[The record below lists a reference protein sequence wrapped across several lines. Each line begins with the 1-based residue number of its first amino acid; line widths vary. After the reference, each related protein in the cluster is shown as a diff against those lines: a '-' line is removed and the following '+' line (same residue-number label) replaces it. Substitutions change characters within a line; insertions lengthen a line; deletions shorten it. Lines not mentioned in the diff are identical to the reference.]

1 MAKPQEGSPEWMA
14 EQCLKTMRGNARDID
29 EWDSYLSGR
38 HRPVYIPDNADAEF
52 VEIARRAPLNMIPLV
67 INSVT
72 QVCHVEGFRHSK
84 ALDAASVDDP
94 QEGLPPE
101 MVVWQRNRMDARQ
114 LPAVQAYANHGIVY
128 ALTKKD
134 PRDETKARI
143 ECYTALQACAFYSDP
158 VNDIDPEWG
167 LVVKKGDLSNPKVM
181 HLYDETNWFILTRKP
196 KGGGWSVKEMGE
208 HGNSV
213 CPLSRATM
221 RMDLNGRPTGL
232 TEPLVVP
239 QDQINQTSF
248 DVLTTQSWGAFKVRT
263 ATGMA
268 VPIKRWTR
276 AEIEDVYPEPGTD
289 ATPEELEAYS
299 DRPRVGDPHLDRD
312 GQEVPLPIPMS
323 LKRTLV
329 AEDPDTKFDTLDATD
344 LRPYL
349 EALDARIKHFA
360 AISQTPATY
369 FMGEMAN
376 LSAESLKAAEVSKA
390 RRDDEIRLGLG
401 EMWERTLQLA
411 MEIEGE
417 ADRATDV
424 GTELKWADK
433 DPSSFAAT
441 IDALGK
447 MVEMLEVPPTFAWE
461 MIPGMTQP
469 GLVHLHQ
476 LKDAWEQ
483 AHPEVAL
490 ARTFEQADVFSRV
503 NEDAAL
509 EQSEAPDG

>member
-1 MAKPQEGSPEWMA
+1 MAKLQEGSPEWMV
-14 EQCLKTMRGNARDID
+14 EQCLKTMRDDAQDIN
-29 EWDSYLSGR
+29 EWDNYLAGR

-84 ALDAASVDDP
+84 ALDAASEDDP
-94 QEGLPPE
+94 TDGLPPE

-128 ALTKKD
+128 TLTRRD
-134 PRDETKARI
+134 PRDESLARF
-143 ECYTALQACAFYSDP
+143 ECYTALQACALYSDP
-158 VNDIDPEWG
+158 VNDTAPEWA
-167 LVVKKGDLSNPKVM
+167 VVIKKGDLSNPREV
-181 HLYDETNWFILTRKP
+181 HLYGETDWWILTQRP
-196 KGGGWSVKEMGE
+196 KGGGWAVEEMGP
-208 HGNSV
+208 HGNSE
-213 CPLSRATM
+213 CPLSRATL
-221 RMDLNGRPTGL
+221 RMNLNGRPTGL
-232 TEPLVVP
+232 TEQLVVP

-263 ATGMA
+263 ATGMT
-268 VPIKRWTR
+268 VPIRRWTR
-276 AEIEDVYPEPGTD
+276 TDIELAFPEPTPES
-289 ATPEELEAYS
+289 TPEEVEAYN
-299 DRPRVGDPHLDRD
+299 DRPRIGDPMLDRE
-312 GQEVPLPIPMS
+312 GQEIPLPIPMS

-329 AEDPDTKFDTLDATD
+329 AEDPDTKFGTLDETD

-349 EALDARIKHFA
+349 DALDARIKHFA

-401 EMWERTLQLA
+401 EMWERALTLA

-417 ADRATDV
+417 SDRASDV

-441 IDALGK
+441 VDALGK

-476 LKDAWEQ
+476 LKRAWEEE
-483 AHPEVAL
+483 HPEVAL
-490 ARTFEQADVFSRV
+490 ARTFEQADIFDRL
-503 NEDAAL
+503 NEDRAFAEPEAA
-509 EQSEAPDG
+509 